1 MTRHRI
7 AQIAEKVNPKSP
19 EIRPQEGRFLQNR
32 LLHRPHWLTQRQ
44 SVRRSSQT
52 TSEVRVSGPIKPDPA
67 STGHPTVTRRR
78 QFSRK
83 PIRFDVFS
91 ENFSSVKE

>member
-1 MTRHRI
+1 MTHRRI

-44 SVRRSSQT
+44 SVSRSSRT
-52 TSEVRVSGPIKPDPA
+52 TTQPRRKCVTPDLP
-67 STGHPTVTRRR
+67 GC
-78 QFSRK
+78 
-83 PIRFDVFS
+83 
-91 ENFSSVKE
+91 